1 MVTMAK
7 TSKTTPQP
15 RQSTLYPGSGA
26 TVTDPDLVDRIFDYL
41 LSEFPHLAGEGEQLD
56 RARHAVREEFRGEE
70 IYIAARPA
78 SERERL
84 VRQVL
89 ALFNGRN
96 ATEVARRLRISR
108 ASVYRFIKQAGRE
121 QNSLTF
127 PGTETPAAVASPE
140 PSAPQD

>member
-7 TSKTTPQP
+7 TKTTPQP
-15 RQSTLYPGSGA
+15 QQSSLYPGSGA

-41 LSEFPHLAGEGEQLD
+41 LSEFPVLAGEQLD
-56 RARHAVREEFRGEE
+56 RARQAVREEFRGEE

-127 PGTETPAAVASPE
+127 PGTETPADVASPA
-140 PSAPQD
+140 PTAPQD